1 MNAAVYQ
8 EPYKLP
14 AGILAVVVHGAFF
27 ALLYFGF
34 TWQTLSPATMSVE
47 LWQSLPDMIDAPP
60 ARPEIEKVVPP
71 PQPEKVVEPEVVPPQ
86 PEKVVEPEIVM
97 PDKKAEAKPVEVKPD
112 KQKPA
117 PVPEKK
123 VKPKPTKREMEAR
136 IAEQAAREQA
146 EQAERE
152 RAEQAERVARERIEQ
167 AARERAKQAEQAAAI
182 GRVVDEYTG
191 KIVSKIRRNIVM
203 PPDVADDARA
213 EFLVTLLPGGTV
225 LGAKLTRSSGNA
237 AYDNAVERAILKSQP
252 LPLPTDVAMF
262 SRFRELELVF
272 KPIE

>member
-136 IAEQAAREQA
+136 IAEQDAREQA

>member
-225 LGAKLTRSSGNA
+225 LGARLTRSSGHA

>member
-1 MNAAVYQ
+1 MSAAVYS

-14 AGILAVVVHGAFF
+14 AGILAVAVHGAFF

-47 LWQSLPDMIDAPP
+47 LWWSLPDDAVAEVAPP
-60 ARPEIEKVVPP
+60 PVEPPPLEPKIEEIVPPTQPEEAVKPEIAL
-71 PQPEKVVEPEVVPPQ
+71 PEK
-86 PEKVVEPEIVM
+86 EK
-97 PDKKAEAKPVEVKPD
+97 PDARLAEQRAAREKAERIAR
-112 KQKPA
+112 
-117 PVPEKK
+117 EKAERAA
-123 VKPKPTKREMEAR
+123 REKAERDAR
-136 IAEQAAREQA
+136 ETAERAAREKAEQAAREK
-146 EQAERE
+146 
-152 RAEQAERVARERIEQ
+152 AERVARE
-167 AARERAKQAEQAAAI
+167 KAEQAAAI

-213 EFLVTLLPGGTV
+213 EFLVTLLPGGAV
-225 LGAKLTRSSGNA
+225 LGARLTRSSGNA
-237 AYDNAVERAILKSQP
+237 AYDSAVERAILKSQP

-272 KPIE
+272 RPIE

>member
-1 MNAAVYQ
+1 MNTAVYS

-14 AGILAVVVHGAFF
+14 ASILAVAVHGAFF

-47 LWQSLPDMIDAPP
+47 LWRSLPDIMDTPP
-60 ARPEIEKVVPP
+60 VQPKIEEVAPP
-71 PQPEKVVEPEVVPPQ
+71 PQPEKI
-86 PEKVVEPEIVM
+86 VEPEIIL
-97 PDKKAEAKPVEVKPD
+97 PDKKAETKPIKVKPD
-112 KQKPA
+112 KKKPV
-117 PVPEKK
+117 PIPEKK
-123 VKPKPTKREMEAR
+123 VKPKPTKQEMETR
-136 IAEQAAREQA
+136 IAEQAARERA
-146 EQAERE
+146 EQAARE

-167 AARERAKQAEQAAAI
+167 AARERAEQAAAI

-213 EFLVTLLPGGTV
+213 EFSVTLLPGGTV
-225 LGAKLTRSSGNA
+225 LGARLTRSSGHT